1 MASHGR
7 ETAQQQTRVAQQTRD
22 LTAPEGV
29 TLMGDVC
36 LAPLKIALVVS
47 GLPGMRHLTF
57 LSLNR
62 KPLLD

>member
-7 ETAQQQTRVAQQTRD
+7 ETAQQQTRVAPPD
-22 LTAPEGV
+22 VTAPEGV

-57 LSLNR
+57 LSLKR
-62 KPLLD
+62 KPLLA